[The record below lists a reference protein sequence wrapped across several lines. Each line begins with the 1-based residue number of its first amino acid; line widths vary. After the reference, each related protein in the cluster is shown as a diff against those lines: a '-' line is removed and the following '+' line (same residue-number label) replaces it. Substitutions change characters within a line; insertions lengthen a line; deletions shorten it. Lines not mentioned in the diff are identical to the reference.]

1 MGQRFS
7 DRHEVTA
14 EKINTING
22 LKRHLCSQA
31 VSVDK
36 KGNPKNIYPENC
48 AGCEVGCAYGKK
60 LINILESQGYDFSRF
75 KPEKAPNY
83 IREVGYFKNTLTLR
97 DSIRG
102 RRKGY

>member
-14 EKINTING
+14 E
-22 LKRHLCSQA
+22 R
-31 VSVDK
+31 
-36 KGNPKNIYPENC
+36 
-48 AGCEVGCAYGKK
+48 
-60 LINILESQGYDFSRF
+60 INILESQGYDFSRF